1 LKDADME
8 RDKKRGANRA
18 LCEASRHVFAGRVF
32 EVVVDRV
39 RLPHGAI
46 VEMEVVRHEPS
57 VVLIP
62 FDADGRIL
70 LVRQYRYAVDR
81 WLWELPAGGVE
92 AGESPEAAAAREAAE
107 EIGLRPG
114 TIDRLG
120 AFYPTPGFCDE
131 TMLFFELRDLRPPGQ
146 DDPGVHVDEDE
157 DLEVRAFTLEDIRA
171 LVARGEI
178 QDMKTVAGLWLIEN
192 GLGLRA

>member
-1 LKDADME
+1 ME

-18 LCEASRHVFAGRVF
+18 RRESSRHVFTGRVF

-46 VEMEVVRHEPS
+46 VEMEVVRHGAS

-62 FDADGRIL
+62 IDADGRIL

-92 AGESPEAAAAREAAE
+92 TDEAPEEAAAREAAE

-114 TIDRLG
+114 TIARLG

-131 TMLFFELRDLRPPGQ
+131 TMLFFELRNLRPPGQ
-146 DDPGVHVDEDE
+146 GDPGVHLDEDE
-157 DLEVRAFTLEDIRA
+157 DLEVRAFTEEEIRA
-171 LVARGEI
+171 LIARGEI
-178 QDMKTVAGLWLIEN
+178 QDMKTVVGLTLIEDRSVSKA
-192 GLGLRA
+192 GG